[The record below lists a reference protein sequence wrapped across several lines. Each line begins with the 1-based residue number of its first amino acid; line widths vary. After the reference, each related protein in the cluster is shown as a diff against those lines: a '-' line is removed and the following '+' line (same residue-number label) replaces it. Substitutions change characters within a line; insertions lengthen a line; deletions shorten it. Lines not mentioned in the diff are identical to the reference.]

1 MNQQVKGEKVRS
13 MNIGVL
19 GIQGDIDE
27 QEEMVRKIGHNP
39 VRVRRVE
46 DLSKMDA
53 LIIPGGESTT
63 VGKLMEKYGFIE
75 ALRNSDIPIL
85 GICAGMVLLSKEVVG
100 KKQPLLGLIDISV
113 KRNAYGSQRESF
125 EDEIYFNGEKIKG
138 VFIRAP
144 VVDKVLSD
152 KVEVIAKEGDNI
164 VGVREGRYMGVA
176 FHPELSD
183 DGYKVYNYFVEKIC
197 NL

>member
-1 MNQQVKGEKVRS
+1 

-46 DLSKMDA
+46 DLSKVDA

-63 VGKLMEKYGFIE
+63 IGKLMEKYGFIE
-75 ALRNSDIPIL
+75 ALKNSDIPIL

-100 KKQPLLGLIDISV
+100 KKQPLLELIDIVV

-125 EDEIYFNGEKIKG
+125 EDEIDFNGEKIKG
-138 VFIRAP
+138 IFIRAP
-144 VVDKVLSD
+144 VVDRILSD
-152 KVEVIAKEGDNI
+152 KVEVIAKEGSNI
-164 VGVREGRYMGVA
+164 VGVREGKYMAVA
-176 FHPELSD
+176 FHPELSE
-183 DGYKVYNYFVEKIC
+183 DGYKVYNYFVEEVC
-197 NL
+197 NKG

>member
-1 MNQQVKGEKVRS
+1 MNQQVKVKS

-39 VRVRRVE
+39 IRVRRVE
-46 DLSKMDA
+46 DLSKVDA

-63 VGKLMEKYGFIE
+63 MGKLMEKYGFIE
-75 ALRNSDIPIL
+75 ALKNSDIPIL

-100 KKQPLLGLIDISV
+100 KKQPLLGLIDIVV

-125 EDEIYFNGEKIKG
+125 EDEIDFNGEKIKG
-138 VFIRAP
+138 IFIRAP
-144 VVDKVLSD
+144 VVDRILSD
-152 KVEVIAKEGDNI
+152 KVEVIAKEGSNI
-164 VGVREGRYMGVA
+164 VGVREGKYMAVA
-176 FHPELSD
+176 FHPELSE
-183 DGYKVYNYFVEKIC
+183 DGYKVYNYFVEEVC
-197 NL
+197 NKG

>member
-1 MNQQVKGEKVRS
+1 

-46 DLSKMDA
+46 DLSKVDA

-63 VGKLMEKYGFIE
+63 MGKLMEKYGFIE
-75 ALRNSDIPIL
+75 ALKNSDIPIL

-100 KKQPLLGLIDISV
+100 KKQPLLGLIDIVV

-125 EDEIYFNGEKIKG
+125 EDEIDFNGEKIKG
-138 VFIRAP
+138 IFIRAP
-144 VVDKVLSD
+144 VVDRILSD
-152 KVEVIAKEGDNI
+152 KVEVIAKEGSNI
-164 VGVREGRYMGVA
+164 VGVREGKYMAVA
-176 FHPELSD
+176 FHPELSE
-183 DGYKVYNYFVEKIC
+183 DGYKVYNYFVEEVC
-197 NL
+197 NKG

>member
-1 MNQQVKGEKVRS
+1 

-19 GIQGDIDE
+19 GIQGDIEE

-46 DLSKMDA
+46 DLSKIEA

-63 VGKLMEKYGFIE
+63 IGKLMEKYGFME
-75 ALRNSDIPIL
+75 ALRDSDIPIL

-100 KKQPLLGLIDISV
+100 KKQPLLGLMDIV
-113 KRNAYGSQRESF
+113 VRRNAYGSQRESF
-125 EDEIYFNGEKIKG
+125 EEDIYFKGEKIRG
-138 VFIRAP
+138 IFIRAP
-144 VVDKVLSD
+144 VVDRILSD
-152 KVEVIAKEGDNI
+152 NVEVIAKEGDNI
-164 VGVREGRYMGVA
+164 VGVREGRYMAVA
-176 FHPELSD
+176 FHPELSE
-183 DGYKVYNYFVEKIC
+183 DGYKVYRYFVEEVC

>member
-1 MNQQVKGEKVRS
+1 

-39 VRVRRVE
+39 IRVRRVE
-46 DLSKMDA
+46 DLSKVDA

-63 VGKLMEKYGFIE
+63 IGKLMEKYGFIE
-75 ALRNSDIPIL
+75 ALKNSDIPIL

-100 KKQPLLGLIDISV
+100 KKQPLLGLIDIVV

-125 EDEIYFNGEKIKG
+125 EDEIDFNGEKIKG
-138 VFIRAP
+138 IFIRAP
-144 VVDKVLSD
+144 VVDRILSD
-152 KVEVIAKEGDNI
+152 KVEVIAKEGSNI
-164 VGVREGRYMGVA
+164 VGVREGKYMAVA
-176 FHPELSD
+176 FHPELSE
-183 DGYKVYNYFVEKIC
+183 DGYKVYNYFVEGVC
-197 NL
+197 NKG

>member
-1 MNQQVKGEKVRS
+1 MNQQVKVKS

-46 DLSKMDA
+46 DLSKVDA

-63 VGKLMEKYGFIE
+63 MGKLMEKYGFIE
-75 ALRNSDIPIL
+75 ALKNSDIPIL

-100 KKQPLLGLIDISV
+100 KKQPLLGLIDIVV

-125 EDEIYFNGEKIKG
+125 EDEIDFNGEKIKG
-138 VFIRAP
+138 IFIRAP
-144 VVDKVLSD
+144 VVDRILSD
-152 KVEVIAKEGDNI
+152 KVEVIAKEGSNI
-164 VGVREGRYMGVA
+164 VGVREGKYMAVA
-176 FHPELSD
+176 FHPELSE
-183 DGYKVYNYFVEKIC
+183 DGYKVYNYFVEEVC
-197 NL
+197 NKG

>member
-1 MNQQVKGEKVRS
+1 

-46 DLSKMDA
+46 DLSKVDA

-63 VGKLMEKYGFIE
+63 MGKLMEKYGFME
-75 ALRNSDIPIL
+75 VLRNSDIPIL

-100 KKQPLLGLIDISV
+100 KKQPLLGLVDVSV
-113 KRNAYGSQRESF
+113 RRNAYGSQRESF
-125 EDEIYFNGEKIKG
+125 EDDIYFNGEKIRG

-144 VVDKVLSD
+144 VVDRILSD

-164 VGVREGRYMGVA
+164 VGVREDKYMAIA

-183 DGYKVYNYFVEKIC
+183 DGYKVYNYFVEEIC

>member
-1 MNQQVKGEKVRS
+1 

-46 DLSKMDA
+46 DLSKVDA

-63 VGKLMEKYGFIE
+63 MGKLMEKYGFIE
-75 ALRNSDIPIL
+75 ALKNSDIPIL

-100 KKQPLLGLIDISV
+100 KKQPLLELIDIVV

-125 EDEIYFNGEKIKG
+125 EDEIDFNGEKIKG
-138 VFIRAP
+138 IFIRAP
-144 VVDKVLSD
+144 VVDRILSD
-152 KVEVIAKEGDNI
+152 KVEVIAKEGSNI
-164 VGVREGRYMGVA
+164 VGVREGKYMAVA
-176 FHPELSD
+176 FHPELSE
-183 DGYKVYNYFVEKIC
+183 DGYKVYNYFVEEVC
-197 NL
+197 NKG

>member
-1 MNQQVKGEKVRS
+1 

-39 VRVRRVE
+39 IRVRRVE
-46 DLSKMDA
+46 DLSKVDA

-63 VGKLMEKYGFIE
+63 MGKLMEKYGFIE
-75 ALRNSDIPIL
+75 ALKNSDIPIL

-100 KKQPLLGLIDISV
+100 KKQPLLELIDIVV

-125 EDEIYFNGEKIKG
+125 EDEIDFNGEKIKG
-138 VFIRAP
+138 IFIRAP
-144 VVDKVLSD
+144 VVDRILSD
-152 KVEVIAKEGDNI
+152 KVEVIAKEGSNI
-164 VGVREGRYMGVA
+164 VGVREGKYMAVA
-176 FHPELSD
+176 FHPELSE
-183 DGYKVYNYFVEKIC
+183 DGYKVYNYFVEEVC
-197 NL
+197 NKG